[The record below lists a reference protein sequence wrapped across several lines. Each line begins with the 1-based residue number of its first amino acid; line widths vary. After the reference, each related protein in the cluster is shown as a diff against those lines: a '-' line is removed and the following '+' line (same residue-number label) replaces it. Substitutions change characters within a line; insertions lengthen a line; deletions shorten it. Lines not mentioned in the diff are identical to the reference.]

1 MRLLTTPFGSFFSDT
16 KAAKSIAAP
25 RNNKSSK
32 NSIHRYQAC
41 VSAPYASSNPA
52 RAATFSR
59 NARCCSSFPTVFSD
73 MDGSPSSSLLPL
85 QRCKIL
91 HLVRHAQGIH
101 NVEGEKNPN
110 AYLSPELFD
119 AHLTPLGWD
128 QADNLRRHVIACG
141 LSKKIDL
148 VITSPLLRTMQTA
161 VGVFGGEAFVD
172 GVKGKPLMVENAGN
186 SGRRAIS
193 SLDGLPFIAV
203 EACREHLGV
212 HPCDRRRTIREYQTL
227 FPAVD
232 FSLIES
238 NEDTLWEPNVR
249 EPNEEVAIRGM
260 KFINWLLT
268 RRETEIAVVTHS
280 GFLFHTLNKFGKD
293 FHPLIKD
300 EICKHFG
307 NCELRSMVIVDKSLL
322 GFGTDRTNFP
332 GKIPRG
338 LDLPSDI
345 AHDKHPNAIG
355 DH

>member
-1 MRLLTTPFGSFFSDT
+1 MLN
-16 KAAKSIAAP
+16 I
-25 RNNKSSK
+25 
-32 NSIHRYQAC
+32 
-41 VSAPYASSNPA
+41 
-52 RAATFSR
+52 
-59 NARCCSSFPTVFSD
+59 
-73 MDGSPSSSLLPL
+73 
-85 QRCKIL
+85 
-91 HLVRHAQGIH
+91 
-101 NVEGEKNPN
+101 
-110 AYLSPELFD
+110 
-119 AHLTPLGWD
+119 
-128 QADNLRRHVIACG
+128 
-141 LSKKIDL
+141 
-148 VITSPLLRTMQTA
+148 
-161 VGVFGGEAFVD
+161 
-172 GVKGKPLMVENAGN
+172 
-186 SGRRAIS
+186 
-193 SLDGLPFIAV
+193 PFIM
-203 EACREHLGV
+203 GV

-268 RRETEIAVVTHS
+268 RRETEIAVITHS
-280 GFLFHTLNKFGKD
+280 GFLYHTLNKFGKD

-332 GKIPRG
+332 GRIPRG

-345 AHDKHPNAIG
+345 AHDKHPNATG